1 LYDFARHQRIQ
12 GVQSSSEVWRAGG
25 TRRVSSTARPAER
38 LTAISL
44 CNGYATRVYRFAA
57 MLARGEVE
65 AEDLAQIALERAV
78 RKLDRFDPGRGSVEA
93 WLWRIVVNAAR
104 DEGRLARR
112 RFALWERIRSNEPP
126 PGSVESD
133 ALRRLDDAALLA
145 AVRELP
151 KRDRA
156 MIALRFGAGLDHAAV
171 GAALGISPG
180 AATIGVR
187 RALDRLRA
195 RLRS

>member
-1 LYDFARHQRIQ
+1 M
-12 GVQSSSEVWRAGG
+12 SSAAER
-25 TRRVSSTARPAER
+25 AER
-38 LTAISL
+38 LTPISL
-44 CNGYATRVYRFAA
+44 CNGYATKVYRFAA
-57 MLARGEVE
+57 MLARGEVD
-65 AEDLAQIALERAV
+65 AEDLAQIALERAI
-78 RKLDRFDPGRGSVEA
+78 RKLDQFDPGRGSVEP
-93 WLWRIVVNAAR
+93 WLWRIVANAAR
-104 DEGRLARR
+104 DEGRIAQR
-112 RFALWERIRSNEPP
+112 RFALWQRIRSDEPP

-133 ALRRLDDAALLA
+133 ALQRLDDAALLA

-151 KRDRA
+151 PRDRT
-156 MIALRFGAGLDHAAV
+156 MIALRFGAGLDHAGV